1 MLWIALVPLFFL
13 GVAVAVIP
21 LIVGMIVQQRE
32 ARPAQVPVPIRRL
45 SPGRHLGPAGAAPAE
60 PAA

>member
-21 LIVGMIVQQRE
+21 LVVGMIVQQRE
-32 ARPAQVPVPIRRL
+32 ARPAQAPARIRRL
-45 SPGRHLGPAGAAPAE
+45 PPGRHLGPVGAAPAE